1 MKRIRYITHI
11 GYFGPTSNVK
21 AAPPALTGEAVARLL
36 AALPQPKEEPRK

>member
-1 MKRIRYITHI
+1 MKRPRYITHI

-36 AALPQPKEEPRK
+36 SALPPRREEPRK